1 MSDIPIGIPG
11 QTTQSDLTWLNV
23 AIGLAFIIFDIGVST
38 VFRLG
43 AGLSLLVAALR
54 CIGQLAAVATILQQV
69 FDNKNPWTVALISG
83 ESVPVLPPLT
93 EIHRAQIVVLNFLGT
108 FETGMSEK
116 LLEFKVLRVRLFYSR
131 Q

>member
-23 AIGLAFIIFDIGVST
+23 AIGLAFIIFDIGIST

-43 AGLSLLVAALR
+43 AGVSLLVAALR

-83 ESVPVLPPLT
+83 ES
-93 EIHRAQIVVLNFLGT
+93 IHPSSSTSHGNSSSPNSRPQFLGHI
-108 FETGMSEK
+108 
-116 LLEFKVLRVRLFYSR
+116 
-131 Q
+131 